1 MTSIPTP
8 KRVLIADDHDLVRS
22 GLREL
27 FLAMKG
33 VEIVG
38 EAADGLEA
46 MTLAR
51 TLKPD
56 LMTLDSGMPLARGV
70 EVYSE
75 VRRWCP
81 DTRIIVITGF
91 TALGQLADWID
102 AGVDGLF
109 LKTCSPGEM
118 RTGFELV
125 LQGGV
130 FVSKAVIGQLE
141 ARAQTS
147 QLTARERQ
155 ILHLISEGF
164 SNAEIGDRLA
174 ISAKTV
180 DNHRTRMMAKLNVHS
195 LAQLLAFALKEGL
208 LDPNSQL

>member
-1 MTSIPTP
+1 MTSNPTP
-8 KRVLIADDHDLVRS
+8 KRVLIADDHDLVRN

-27 FLAMKG
+27 FLGMQG
-33 VEIVG
+33 VDIVG

-70 EVYSE
+70 EVYGE

-109 LKTCSPGEM
+109 LKTCSPVEM
-118 RTGFELV
+118 RKGFELV

-130 FVSKAVIGQLE
+130 FVSKAVIGRLE
-141 ARAQTS
+141 TRAQTS

>member
-56 LMTLDSGMPLARGV
+56 LMTLD
-70 EVYSE
+70 
-75 VRRWCP
+75 
-81 DTRIIVITGF
+81 
-91 TALGQLADWID
+91 
-102 AGVDGLF
+102 
-109 LKTCSPGEM
+109 
-118 RTGFELV
+118 
-125 LQGGV
+125 
-130 FVSKAVIGQLE
+130 
-141 ARAQTS
+141 
-147 QLTARERQ
+147 
-155 ILHLISEGF
+155 
-164 SNAEIGDRLA
+164 
-174 ISAKTV
+174 
-180 DNHRTRMMAKLNVHS
+180 
-195 LAQLLAFALKEGL
+195 
-208 LDPNSQL
+208 

>member
-1 MTSIPTP
+1 MTSINTP
-8 KRVLIADDHDLVRS
+8 KRVLIADDHELVRS

-27 FLAMKG
+27 FLG
-33 VEIVG
+33 LSGIEIAG

-56 LMTLDSGMPLARGV
+56 LMTLDSGMPLARGI
-70 EVYSE
+70 EVYGE

-81 DTRIIVITGF
+81 DTKIVVVTGF
-91 TALGQLADWID
+91 TAIGQLADWIS

-109 LKTCSPGEM
+109 LKTCSPDEM
-118 RTGFELV
+118 RKGIELI
-125 LQGGV
+125 LQGGA
-130 FVSKAVIGQLE
+130 FVSKAVIERLE
-141 ARAQTS
+141 AQERRPD
-147 QLTARERQ
+147 LTARERQ
-155 ILHLISEGF
+155 ILHLIAEGF
-164 SNAEIGDRLA
+164 SNAEIGDRLS

-195 LAQLLAFALKEGL
+195 LAQLLALALKEGL
-208 LDPNSQL
+208 LDSSTQL